1 MSEYWDVYDKFRNR
15 TNKIIQRDSAER
27 LKIGEY
33 HIVVTG
39 IIENSNK
46 QILITRRNKNKK
58 LYPGLWEC
66 TGGSAKTGE
75 SSIDAIIREIK
86 EEIGIEFIQEE
97 GKFLGTIQKKNY
109 FRDVWKF
116 KRDIS
121 KKDIY
126 YNDGEVIDSKWVSLD
141 EYVGLYNKGEVAPS
155 GDFVIKMLKEKLL
168 NDLKVAMKEKNV
180 NKKNAV
186 QMVRTAIL
194 QIEKDKGIEV
204 SDEQIINI
212 IAKEVKTRKDSI
224 VEFEKAERQDLID
237 QTNEEIAVL
246 EEYLPKQLT
255 DKELENEV
263 KKIVESVGA
272 TSVKDM
278 GKVMKEAKV
287 VIGAKADGKRINE
300 MVKKILA

>member
-86 EEIGIEFIQEE
+86 EEIGIEFIHEE

-155 GDFVIKMLKEKLL
+155 GDFVIKMLKEK
-168 NDLKVAMKEKNV
+168 E
-180 NKKNAV
+180 
-186 QMVRTAIL
+186 
-194 QIEKDKGIEV
+194 
-204 SDEQIINI
+204 
-212 IAKEVKTRKDSI
+212 
-224 VEFEKAERQDLID
+224 
-237 QTNEEIAVL
+237 L
-246 EEYLPKQLT
+246 EE
-255 DKELENEV
+255 E
-263 KKIVESVGA
+263 
-272 TSVKDM
+272 
-278 GKVMKEAKV
+278 
-287 VIGAKADGKRINE
+287 R
-300 MVKKILA
+300 